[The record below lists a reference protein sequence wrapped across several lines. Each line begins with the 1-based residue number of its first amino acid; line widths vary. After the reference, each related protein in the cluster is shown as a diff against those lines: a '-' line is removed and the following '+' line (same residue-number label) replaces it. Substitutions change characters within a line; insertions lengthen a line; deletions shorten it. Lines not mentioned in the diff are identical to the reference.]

1 MQVRI
6 FSVSVS
12 ESPEEE
18 SLNKFLR
25 THRVLQVNESWSEVA
40 QAWQYSVRYI
50 GEEKP
55 EPPRTSK
62 TDYRELLSEEEFERF
77 SLLRTVRKRLAEE
90 DQVPVYVVFTNAELA
105 QLAALPMID
114 EASMRTVKGIGEKR
128 VGLYGARLIEGVN
141 SGR

>member
-6 FSVSVS
+6 FSVRAS

-25 THRVLQVNESWSEVA
+25 THRVLQVTENWSEA
-40 QAWQYSVRYI
+40 IQAWQYSVRYI
-50 GEEKP
+50 GEEKN

-77 SLLRTVRKRLAEE
+77 SRLRRVRKRLAEE

-105 QLAALPMID
+105 QLSAIQALN
-114 EASMRTVKGIGEKR
+114 EQAMRTVQGIGEKR
-128 VGLYGARLIEGVN
+128 VERYGARLIEGVK
-141 SGR
+141 GEV